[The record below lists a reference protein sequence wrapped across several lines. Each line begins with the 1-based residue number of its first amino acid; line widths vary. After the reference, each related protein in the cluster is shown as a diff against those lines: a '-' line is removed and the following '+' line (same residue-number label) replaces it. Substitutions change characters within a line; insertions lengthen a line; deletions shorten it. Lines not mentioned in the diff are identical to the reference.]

1 MKRAGYLIALPFI
14 YFISL
19 APFWLLYLISD
30 FFFVLVFYV
39 MRYRRKVVEGNLRR
53 SFPEKSNEEVLSL
66 SRDFYR
72 YFCDLLLET
81 FKTLT
86 ISAENMAKHCCFE
99 ADSVKLIN
107 QLYADKKSIII
118 VLGHLGNWEWAG
130 NAFSMQCK
138 HQLYVIYH
146 PLTHSGFNQLMIDMR
161 TRFGTKLIAMKDT
174 FREMTNH
181 KDELTATGFIADQ
194 TPPPETAHWTN
205 FMHQDTPVFKGTER
219 MAARFKYPTL
229 YINVNRVKRGYYEI
243 KVEDVVLN
251 PEQLP
256 EGQLTEWHTHL
267 LERAI
272 RTNPATWLWSHKR
285 WKHSRK

>member
-39 MRYRRKVVEGNLRR
+39 IRYRRKVVEGNLRR

-86 ISAENMAKHCCFE
+86 ISAENMAKHCYFE

-161 TRFGTKLIAMKDT
+161 TRF
-174 FREMTNH
+174 
-181 KDELTATGFIADQ
+181 
-194 TPPPETAHWTN
+194 
-205 FMHQDTPVFKGTER
+205 
-219 MAARFKYPTL
+219 
-229 YINVNRVKRGYYEI
+229 
-243 KVEDVVLN
+243 
-251 PEQLP
+251 
-256 EGQLTEWHTHL
+256 
-267 LERAI
+267 
-272 RTNPATWLWSHKR
+272 
-285 WKHSRK
+285 